1 MMRIFA
7 VFFAFMF
14 VGARLGEAQFA
25 VPPCAERTTSLSE
38 PWIREGFAC
47 LERVIE
53 DTSAGELGYTAL
65 ASAPDGTLYA
75 ARPFAG
81 QIIALTDG
89 DGDGLPETPMVAADE
104 LTLPNAL
111 VFYDGA
117 LYAAG
122 GRYLYRLRDGRLET
136 LVDDLPTGEFWT
148 GGVAVF
154 DDRLYVGIGAACES
168 CAAEAESQHG
178 TILSF
183 ALDGSDRRVEARG
196 LRSPYALAVHEGA
209 LYITDSAA
217 DALFADLNLPTL
229 DEVNRFTPGADY
241 GFPACLGAGLALD
254 ERDAA
259 LCRETATPAA
269 ALPTGATPTGMASY
283 AGDALPALKG
293 KLLIVLN
300 GSRQALELRGY
311 RLVAVD
317 PRDGTMLDIMP
328 AKPDDKPLS
337 DYTPDQMNY
346 RGSGFYPH
354 RPIGVTVTDQ
364 GWIYL
369 SVGGGRILALR
380 P

>member
-1 MMRIFA
+1 M
-7 VFFAFMF
+7 
-14 VGARLGEAQFA
+14 
-25 VPPCAERTTSLSE
+25 PPCAERTSSLSE

-47 LERVIE
+47 LERVI
-53 DTSAGELGYTAL
+53 DDASAGELGYTAL

-89 DGDGLPETPMVAADE
+89 DGDGLPETPTVAADG

-111 VFYDGA
+111 AYDDGA

-122 GRYLYRLRDGRLET
+122 GRHLYRLRDGDLVT

-154 DDRLYVGIGAACES
+154 EDRLYVGIGAACES
-168 CAAEAESQHG
+168 CAADPESQHG

-183 ALDGSDRRVEARG
+183 ALDGSDRRIEARG

-209 LYITDSAA
+209 LYITDSAP
-217 DALFADLNLPTL
+217 DALFDAPDLPTL

-241 GFPACLGAGLALD
+241 GFPACLGVGLAVD
-254 ERDAA
+254 VRDAA
-259 LCRETATPAA
+259 LCRATVIPSA
-269 ALPTGATPTGMASY
+269 ALPTGSTPTGMASY
-283 AGDALPALKG
+283 AGGALPGLTG
-293 KLLIVLN
+293 KLLVVLN

-317 PRDGTMLDIMP
+317 PQDGGMVDMMP
-328 AKPDDKPLS
+328 AKPDDKALS
-337 DYTPDQMNY
+337 NYTADQMNY